1 MNEDA
6 DVMIVGAAE
15 ACINSLAFTGFSRC
29 PLHALQSLSLTLSNF
44 QDEGIGQQLD

>member
-15 ACINSLAFTGFSRC
+15 ACINSLAFAGFSRY
-29 PLHALQSLSLTLSNF
+29 PLDAVQSPYNL
-44 QDEGIGQQLD
+44 I